1 MERHAR
7 HAAAGSPGAA
17 SSPPRRSRGQARE
30 FAGRTGARFASIEQP
45 IGSLSGGNQ
54 QRVIFGKWFAA
65 DPKLLLL
72 DEPTRGVDVGAKAEI
87 YGLIDEARARG
98 MAVIVASSELEELFH
113 LSDQIVV
120 LRHGRIGRVLT
131 KDQFSKEQVLLTAS
145 GVKEIP

>member
-1 MERHAR
+1 ML
-7 HAAAGSPGAA
+7 
-17 SSPPRRSRGQARE
+17 
-30 FAGRTGARFASIEQP
+30 FDL

-65 DPKLLLL
+65 APKLLLL

-87 YGLIDEARARG
+87 YELIDEARARG

-120 LRHGRIGRVLT
+120 LRSGQIGRVLAR
-131 KDQFSKEQVLLTAS
+131 DEFSKERVLLTAS
-145 GVKEIP
+145 GVKESP